1 VKNFGILIILTFLIN
16 ACSLSNTSKEAVSQ
30 RPADEADFVVDT
42 FGSPSPEGIKVEE
55 QPVVEN
61 KIPDEMAIKELPIQV
76 QASETSS
83 NVQDVAKT
91 NEENIQPGPSAEVL
105 PEDKKIVMNEEKP
118 AESIPEIPAM
128 KNEPVAKS
136 QEVVPEITKNEN
148 YDSPVKQTGSLERY
162 IVQKNETLMTVAFK
176 IYGDYRKWRDLKK
189 WNEGTTNTKIS
200 QGTSLKYYVP
210 VEKIGWQP
218 NGLPYM
224 VKTKDTLQ
232 LISMDKYGTTKKWK
246 KIYDNNRPLIR
257 NPNLIFAGFTI
268 YYVPFR
274 NVASENK

>member
-1 VKNFGILIILTFLIN
+1 MKNFGILIILTFLIN
-16 ACSLSNTSKEAVSQ
+16 ACSLSNTSKEAVAQ

-55 QPVVEN
+55 QPILEN
-61 KIPDEMAIKELPIQV
+61 KVPDEMAIKELPIQV
-76 QASETSS
+76 QATEANS
-83 NVQDVAKT
+83 NVQETEKT
-91 NEENIQPGPSAEVL
+91 NEENIQPVLSAEVL

-118 AESIPEIPAM
+118 AEAIPEVPAI
-128 KNEPVAKS
+128 KKDQIANT
-136 QEVVPEITKNEN
+136 QEVAPEITQNEN
-148 YDSPVKQTGSLERY
+148 KYSTVKQTGSLERY
-162 IVQKNETLMTVAFK
+162 VVQKNETLMTVAFK

-189 WNEGTTNTKIS
+189 WNEGTANTKIS

-210 VEKIGWQP
+210 VEKIAWQP

-224 VKTKDTLQ
+224 VKKKDTLQ
-232 LISMDKYGTTKKWK
+232 LISMDKYGTMKKWK

-268 YYVPFR
+268 YYVPLR